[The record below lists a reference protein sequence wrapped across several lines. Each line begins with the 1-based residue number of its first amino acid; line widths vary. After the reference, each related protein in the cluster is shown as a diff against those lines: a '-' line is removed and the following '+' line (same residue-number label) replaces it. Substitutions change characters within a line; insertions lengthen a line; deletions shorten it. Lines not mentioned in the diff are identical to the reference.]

1 MKFFSKLKTFLFAD
15 DRKLKSRALISFG
28 ACFTFVMTYFLAP
41 VIEIFI
47 GNTKHFDYTIAQ
59 VFPTVFI
66 SAFIVL
72 AVLFGLSFILRGRLL
87 NWYLSLLVGLSLG
100 AYIQSIFMNSS
111 VGVLDGTEIVWK
123 DFALSAVIGLAVW
136 GFILFVIFAIQQF
149 SKKIWTYAVAF
160 LCVLLSIMQLASCVG
175 IFFITEIDE
184 KSTIDATRVGE
195 FDLSDKHNV
204 IVLAVDSFDVTFAEE
219 VMQTNPEYFDE
230 FDGFTWYKNTTPH
243 YSRTFPSIAYL
254 FTGGDNQFYVNSY
267 DDAMDKAW
275 ENATFVDDMK
285 NAGYAVR
292 IYAHQKYVNPDD
304 EYMVENVDNYKEI
317 VPEIDYLK
325 LEKEM
330 MMLSLYRTA
339 PTALKPFFETDT
351 TQANS
356 AYSLKND
363 ERISLTDY
371 AFYDRLKSEKLNT
384 SNENG
389 EKGTF
394 SYYIF
399 KGCHAPYVF
408 DENCEKTSEKVTV
421 KEATRGA
428 LVNVG
433 EYLRQL
439 KELGIYDSSTIIVTA
454 DHGRSGTLTELDDSR
469 VVSMFYKPAGSTGEM
484 KESLSP
490 QQLVNVQATVMKEM
504 GLDYSKYGTPLDEV
518 AEDAD
523 ITRYVYIS
531 GASDDKKTREENLIT
546 YEIKGDARDF
556 SNWKII
562 DKFPIEYPFL
572 QG

>member
-1 MKFFSKLKTFLFAD
+1 
-15 DRKLKSRALISFG
+15 
-28 ACFTFVMTYFLAP
+28 
-41 VIEIFI
+41 
-47 GNTKHFDYTIAQ
+47 
-59 VFPTVFI
+59 
-66 SAFIVL
+66 
-72 AVLFGLSFILRGRLL
+72 
-87 NWYLSLLVGLSLG
+87 
-100 AYIQSIFMNSS
+100 
-111 VGVLDGTEIVWK
+111 
-123 DFALSAVIGLAVW
+123 
-136 GFILFVIFAIQQF
+136 
-149 SKKIWTYAVAF
+149 
-160 LCVLLSIMQLASCVG
+160 
-175 IFFITEIDE
+175 
-184 KSTIDATRVGE
+184 
-195 FDLSDKHNV
+195 
-204 IVLAVDSFDVTFAEE
+204 
-219 VMQTNPEYFDE
+219 
-230 FDGFTWYKNTTPH
+230 
-243 YSRTFPSIAYL
+243 
-254 FTGGDNQFYVNSY
+254 
-267 DDAMDKAW
+267 
-275 ENATFVDDMK
+275 
-285 NAGYAVR
+285 
-292 IYAHQKYVNPDD
+292 
-304 EYMVENVDNYKEI
+304 
-317 VPEIDYLK
+317 
-325 LEKEM
+325 M

-339 PTALKPFFETDT
+339 PVALKPFFETDT

-371 AFYDRLKSEKLNT
+371 AFYERLKSEKLNT
-384 SNENG
+384 TNENG

-428 LVNVG
+428 LTNVS

-469 VVSMFYKPAGSTGEM
+469 VVSMFYKPAGSKGEM

-490 QQLVNVQATVMKEM
+490 QQLINVQATVMKEM

-518 AEDAD
+518 AENAD
-523 ITRYVYIS
+523 IARYVYIS
-531 GASDDKKTREENLIT
+531 GASEDLKTREENLIT